1 MEIIQTIAFDI
12 TTPGITPRVY
22 GKQGDSTSRTVA
34 VNIYHNGEEW
44 DIPSGAALA
53 VRYKTPSGAAGLYDS
68 IDDEPAVQ
76 AKGNQI
82 TAVLAAP
89 IFAEAGSTSCELVIA
104 DSYGGTSTWRF
115 LVIVEASSTSDTEIP
130 EDYYNAFLNMASK
143 VTADANRAEAAA
155 NSIDPSYLMSKTMYD
170 PAGAVEASGGIPKY
184 IESQKGVA
192 SGVATLG
199 TDGKVPSSQLNMS
212 SSVSSSSTTTV
223 ANSAAVKTVN
233 DKIPTISSS
242 VFSTS
247 TVTAASSYAVKRA
260 YDTALE
266 AKPEFLTPE
275 ITCSDSDFS
284 CSACIGLKIGR
295 LIMIYATV
303 SLASN
308 GSFALKIDPGTTIS
322 INEGLPEDNGVMFI
336 TPKYLVTTIPSALTE
351 LVDNYIEATI
361 AVVKGEYNLLFFY
374 VSGS

>member
-1 MEIIQTIAFDI
+1 MADAYKKISDFSVASSFNDTDLLLVSQSGVTRVIEGSNLKSFAKSAGIDAAKINNAVVNTSGYLVL
-12 TTPGITPRVY
+12 TTTDGTNIVAGKVIGADGVSVTNASIDAQYHLILTFSDGSQKDAGYCRGASGAGTGDMQEVEYDPGGEVKAAGGITAYV
-22 GKQGDSTSRTVA
+22 
-34 VNIYHNGEEW
+34 
-44 DIPSGAALA
+44 
-53 VRYKTPSGAAGLYDS
+53 
-68 IDDEPAVQ
+68 
-76 AKGNQI
+76 
-82 TAVLAAP
+82 
-89 IFAEAGSTSCELVIA
+89 
-104 DSYGGTSTWRF
+104 
-115 LVIVEASSTSDTEIP
+115 
-130 EDYYNAFLNMASK
+130 
-143 VTADANRAEAAA
+143 AA
-155 NSIDPSYLMSKTMYD
+155 NTTQ
-170 PAGAVEASGGIPKY
+170 GEFIPT
-184 IESQKGVA
+184 SQKGVA